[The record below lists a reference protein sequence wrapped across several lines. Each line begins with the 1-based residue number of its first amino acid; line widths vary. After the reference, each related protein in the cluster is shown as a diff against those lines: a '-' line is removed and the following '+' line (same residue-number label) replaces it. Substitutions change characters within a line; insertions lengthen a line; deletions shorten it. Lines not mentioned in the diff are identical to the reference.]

1 VRHVATT
8 RALPRVV
15 VSVLLLV
22 SLAACGEEPQP
33 TDGQVEGKRM
43 GGGLAQHISTSAAWT
58 APYRCSRFSTNIAG
72 PNVEGVTWNSATKGL
87 QVQPFG
93 PSAKFATIADA
104 RAEGSTDIGPL
115 ERLRDS
121 LNEQHVDV
129 LVTLGGLGTDGASI
143 ERVLAA
149 LTTGADYLVLAMPGD
164 RESFPAHRLAVASLA
179 KRGMRILD
187 ASRYRL
193 TQIGG
198 LRLVTMPG
206 ISKASHLIAG
216 DDGCLHTD
224 ADVKDLRSSLAQSS
238 APTILLSYAPWRQ
251 QGESATDLGIGGVH
265 TGEIALTPL
274 RDSGA
279 VSALI
284 HGMLTSEGQVES
296 GNIRLVQ
303 PPSSIS
309 SGSVSVDAP
318 EPSALLLSVAGAKLS
333 WKRLPVH

>member
-1 VRHVATT
+1 
-8 RALPRVV
+8 VV
-15 VSVLLLV
+15 
-22 SLAACGEEPQP
+22 
-33 TDGQVEGKRM
+33 
-43 GGGLAQHISTSAAWT
+43 
-58 APYRCSRFSTNIAG
+58 
-72 PNVEGVTWNSATKGL
+72 
-87 QVQPFG
+87 VQPFG

-104 RAEGSTDIGPL
+104 RAQSSTDVGPL

-121 LNEQHVDV
+121 LNEQRVDV
-129 LVTLGGLGTDGASI
+129 LITLGGLGTDSASI
-143 ERVLAA
+143 ERVLSA
-149 LTTGADYLVLAMPGD
+149 LANGANYLVLAMPGD
-164 RESFPAHRLAVASLA
+164 RESFDAHRLAVASLA

-187 ASRYRL
+187 ASRYRF
-193 TQIGG
+193 TQLGG

-224 ADVKDLRSSLAQSS
+224 ADVKELRSTLAQGSS
-238 APTILLSYAPWRQ
+238 PTILLSYAPWRQ

-284 HGMLTSEGQVES
+284 HGMLTPEGEAES

-303 PPSSIS
+303 PPSSIA
-309 SGSVSVDAP
+309 SGSVSAEAE